1 MIETIEEQTDTGFAA
16 LGLMPRLAD
25 ALAKM
30 GYEEPTPIQA
40 EAIPPLLEGRDL
52 LGQAATGTGKTAAF
66 ALPLVQ
72 RLVSETSGVARGDK
86 TGPAAIVLVPTR
98 ELAMQV
104 AEAVQ
109 GYGRS
114 LGISV
119 LAVYGGQAF
128 DGQLRGLKRG
138 VDVVVAT
145 PGRALDHMRRETLK
159 LGNVSTV
166 ILDEADEMFAMGF
179 AEDIE
184 AILTATPST
193 RQTMLFSA
201 TIPPHIAAVG
211 RRHLTNPVEIRVARA
226 AVAPGEAPRVRQ
238 TAYIVLR
245 DYKLAALGRILD
257 MEAPTSAL
265 VFCRTR
271 TDVDELTEAL
281 GARGYRPEALHGGM
295 SQEQR
300 DRAMRLFRAGTATLV
315 IATDVA
321 ARGLDVDGL
330 SHVINFSLPPE
341 MGSYVHRIG
350 RVGRAGREGVA
361 ITIADPRD
369 HRQLQNI
376 ARFTGQRIDV
386 AQVPSLAD
394 LRAKRLE
401 RTRATLREAIV
412 EGGLEPYRAV
422 VEGLIGEFD
431 ITDIALAAIKLAH
444 KAGGPA
450 EPERDDIPA
459 HALAPI
465 RVREKFVQDRGAT
478 RGEER
483 ADTGPRRGTPPPRP
497 LARGLARIFIGVGR
511 DAGVTPRDLVGAIAN
526 EAGINGRE
534 IGGIEVSDRF
544 SLVEVPEGLARQVVE
559 ALRDAR
565 IKGRKA
571 VVRRDRRWGE

>member
-1 MIETIEEQTDTGFAA
+1 MIETIAAQVDTGFAA
-16 LGLMPRLAD
+16 LGLTPRLVD
-25 ALAKM
+25 ALAAM
-30 GYEEPTPIQA
+30 GYDEPTPIQA

-72 RLVSETSGVARGDK
+72 RLGSGMPRGDK
-86 TGPAAIVLVPTR
+86 NGPAAIVLVPTR

-104 AEAVQ
+104 AEAIE

-119 LAVYGGQAF
+119 LPVYGGQAF

-145 PGRALDHMRRETLK
+145 PGRALDHMRRETLR
-159 LGNVSTV
+159 LGNVSAV

-201 TIPPHIAAVG
+201 TMPPHIAAVG
-211 RRHLTNPVEIRVARA
+211 RRHLTNPVEVRVARA

-238 TAYIVLR
+238 TVYIVGR
-245 DYKLAALGRILD
+245 AFKLPALGRILD
-257 MEAPTSAL
+257 MEAPASAL

-271 TDVDELTEAL
+271 SEVDELTEAM

-300 DRAMRLFRAGTATLV
+300 DRVMRLFRAGTATLV

-330 SHVINFSLPPE
+330 SHVINYNLPPE

-369 HRQLQNI
+369 HRQLQNL
-376 ARFTGQRIDV
+376 ARFTGQRIDA

-401 RTRATLREAIV
+401 RTRETLRAAV
-412 EGGLEPYRAV
+412 AGGGLEPYRAV
-422 VEGLIGEFD
+422 LEKLSAEFD
-431 ITDIALAAIKLAH
+431 PADVALAAIKLLHEAR
-444 KAGGPA
+444 GPA
-450 EPERDDIPA
+450 SEERDDIPA

-465 RVREKFVQDRGAT
+465 RVREPFVQERNDERG
-478 RGEER
+478 
-483 ADTGPRRGTPPPRP
+483 DTGPRRGPTPVRP
-497 LARGLARIFIGVGR
+497 LARGMARIFIGVGR

-526 EAGINGRE
+526 EAGIPGRE
-534 IGGIEVSDRF
+534 IGGIEVSERF
-544 SLVEVPEGLARQVVE
+544 SLVEVPEALSRQVVE
-559 ALRDAR
+559 ALRTAR

-571 VVRRDRRWGE
+571 VVRRDKRWGE

>member
-1 MIETIEEQTDTGFAA
+1 MIETIDESVDTGFAA
-16 LGLMPRLAD
+16 LGLTPRLVE
-25 ALAKM
+25 ALAAM
-30 GYEEPTPIQA
+30 GYDEPTPIQA

-72 RLVSETSGVARGDK
+72 RLGAGMARGDK
-86 TGPAAIVLVPTR
+86 NGPAAIVLVPTR

-104 AEAVQ
+104 AEAIE

-114 LGISV
+114 NGISV
-119 LAVYGGQAF
+119 LPVYGGQAF

-159 LGNVSTV
+159 LGNVSVV

-201 TIPPHIAAVG
+201 TMPPHIAAVG
-211 RRHLTNPVEIRVARA
+211 RRHLTNPVEVRVARA
-226 AVAPGEAPRVRQ
+226 VDVPGEAPRVRQ
-238 TAYIVLR
+238 SVYMVQRAF
-245 DYKLAALGRILD
+245 KLAALGRILD
-257 MEAPTSAL
+257 MEAPASAL

-271 TDVDELTEAL
+271 SEVDELTEAMA
-281 GARGYRPEALHGGM
+281 ARNYRPEALHGGM

-300 DRAMRLFRAGTATLV
+300 DRVMRLFRAGTATLV

-330 SHVINFSLPPE
+330 SHVINYNLPPE

-376 ARFTGQRIDV
+376 ARFTGQRIES
-386 AQVPSLAD
+386 AQVPTLAD
-394 LRAKRLE
+394 LKARRLE
-401 RTRATLREAIV
+401 RTSETLRAAIA

-422 VEGLIGEFD
+422 LEKLSAEFAPAD
-431 ITDIALAAIKLAH
+431 VALAAIKLLHTAN
-444 KAGGPA
+444 APTDGD
-450 EPERDDIPA
+450 RDDIPA

-465 RVREKFVQDRGAT
+465 RVRERFV
-478 RGEER
+478 EER
-483 ADTGPRRGTPPPRP
+483 TDTGPRRGPTPVRAPG
-497 LARGLARIFIGVGR
+497 RGMARIFIGVGR

-526 EAGINGRE
+526 EAGIPGRE
-534 IGGIEVSDRF
+534 IGGIEILERF
-544 SLVEVPEGLARQVVE
+544 SLVEVPEALSRQVVE
-559 ALRDAR
+559 ALRPAR

>member
-1 MIETIEEQTDTGFAA
+1 MIETIDAPVDTGFAA
-16 LGLMPRLAD
+16 LGLTPRLVE
-25 ALAKM
+25 ALTAM
-30 GYEEPTPIQA
+30 GYDEPTPIQA

-52 LGQAATGTGKTAAF
+52 IGMAATGTGKTAAF

-72 RLVSETSGVARGDK
+72 RLGSGMARGDK
-86 TGPAAIVLVPTR
+86 SGPAAIVLVPTR

-104 AEAVQ
+104 AEAIE

-114 LGISV
+114 NGISV
-119 LAVYGGQAF
+119 LPVYGGQAF

-159 LGNVSTV
+159 LGNVSVV

-201 TIPPHIAAVG
+201 TMPPHIAAVG
-211 RRHLTNPVEIRVARA
+211 RRHLTDPVEVRVARA
-226 AVAPGEAPRVRQ
+226 VDAPGEAPRVRQ
-238 TAYIVLR
+238 SVYMVQRAF
-245 DYKLAALGRILD
+245 KLAALGRILD
-257 MEAPTSAL
+257 MEAPASAL

-271 TDVDELTEAL
+271 SEVDELTEAMA
-281 GARGYRPEALHGGM
+281 ARGYRPEALHGGM

-300 DRAMRLFRAGTATLV
+300 DRVMRLFRAGTATLV

-330 SHVINFSLPPE
+330 SHVINYNLPPE

-376 ARFTGQRIDV
+376 ARFTGQRIES
-386 AQVPSLAD
+386 AQVPTLAD
-394 LRAKRLE
+394 LKARRLE
-401 RTRATLREAIV
+401 RTSETLRAAIAA
-412 EGGLEPYRAV
+412 GDLEPYRAV
-422 VEGLIGEFD
+422 LEKLSAEFAPAEV
-431 ITDIALAAIKLAH
+431 ALAAIKLLHTAN
-444 KAGGPA
+444 APA
-450 EPERDDIPA
+450 DGDRDDIPEQ
-459 HALAPI
+459 ALAPI
-465 RVREKFVQDRGAT
+465 RVRERFV
-478 RGEER
+478 EER
-483 ADTGPRRGTPPPRP
+483 NDGPRRGPTPFRAPG
-497 LARGLARIFIGVGR
+497 RGMARIFIGVGR

-534 IGGIEVSDRF
+534 IGGIEILERF
-544 SLVEVPEGLARQVVE
+544 SLVEVPEPLARQVVE
-559 ALRDAR
+559 ALRPAR

>member
-1 MIETIEEQTDTGFAA
+1 MIETIDAPVDTGFAA
-16 LGLMPRLAD
+16 LGLTPRLVE
-25 ALAKM
+25 ALTAM
-30 GYEEPTPIQA
+30 GYDEPTPIQA

-52 LGQAATGTGKTAAF
+52 IGMAATGTGKTAAF

-72 RLVSETSGVARGDK
+72 RLGSGMARGDK
-86 TGPAAIVLVPTR
+86 SGPAAIVLVPTR

-104 AEAVQ
+104 AEAI
-109 GYGRS
+109 GEYGRS
-114 LGISV
+114 NGISV
-119 LAVYGGQAF
+119 LPIYGGQAF

-159 LGNVSTV
+159 LGNVSVV

-184 AILTATPST
+184 AILTATPAT

-211 RRHLTNPVEIRVARA
+211 RRHLTDPVEVRVARA
-226 AVAPGEAPRVRQ
+226 VDAPGEAPRVRQ
-238 TAYIVLR
+238 SVYMVQRAF
-245 DYKLAALGRILD
+245 KLAALGRILD
-257 MEAPTSAL
+257 MEAPASAL

-271 TDVDELTEAL
+271 SEVDELTEAMA
-281 GARGYRPEALHGGM
+281 ARGYRPEALHGGM

-300 DRAMRLFRAGTATLV
+300 DRVMRLFRAGTATLV

-330 SHVINFSLPPE
+330 SHVINYNLPPE

-376 ARFTGQRIDV
+376 ARFTGQRIES
-386 AQVPSLAD
+386 ATVPSLAD
-394 LRAKRLE
+394 LKARRLE
-401 RTRATLREAIV
+401 RTSETLRAAIAA
-412 EGGLEPYRAV
+412 GDLEPYRAV
-422 VEGLIGEFD
+422 LEKLSAEFAPAD
-431 ITDIALAAIKLAH
+431 VALAAIKLLHTAN
-444 KAGGPA
+444 APA
-450 EPERDDIPA
+450 DGDRDDIPA

-465 RVREKFVQDRGAT
+465 RVRERFV
-478 RGEER
+478 EER
-483 ADTGPRRGTPPPRP
+483 NDGPRRGPTPFRAPG
-497 LARGLARIFIGVGR
+497 RGMARIFIGVGR

-534 IGGIEVSDRF
+534 IGGIEILERF
-544 SLVEVPEGLARQVVE
+544 SLVEVPEPLARQVVE
-559 ALRDAR
+559 ALRPAR

>member
-1 MIETIEEQTDTGFAA
+1 MIETIDAPVDTGFAA
-16 LGLMPRLAD
+16 LGLTPRLVE
-25 ALAKM
+25 ALTAM
-30 GYEEPTPIQA
+30 GYDEPTPIQA

-52 LGQAATGTGKTAAF
+52 IGMAATGTGKTAAF

-72 RLVSETSGVARGDK
+72 RLGSGIARGDK
-86 TGPAAIVLVPTR
+86 SGPAAIVLVPTR

-104 AEAVQ
+104 AEAV
-109 GYGRS
+109 GEYGRS
-114 LGISV
+114 NGISV
-119 LAVYGGQAF
+119 LPIYGGQAF

-159 LGNVSTV
+159 LGNVSVV

-179 AEDIE
+179 AEDIK
-184 AILTATPST
+184 AILTATPAT

-211 RRHLTNPVEIRVARA
+211 RRHLTDPVEVRVARA
-226 AVAPGEAPRVRQ
+226 VDAPGEAPRVRQ
-238 TAYIVLR
+238 SVYMVQRAF
-245 DYKLAALGRILD
+245 KLAALGRILD
-257 MEAPTSAL
+257 MEAPASAL

-271 TDVDELTEAL
+271 SEVDELTEAMA
-281 GARGYRPEALHGGM
+281 ARGYRPEALHGGM

-300 DRAMRLFRAGTATLV
+300 DRVMRLFRAGTATLV

-330 SHVINFSLPPE
+330 SHVINYNLPPE

-376 ARFTGQRIDV
+376 ARFTGQRIES
-386 AQVPSLAD
+386 ATVPSLAD
-394 LRAKRLE
+394 LKARRLE
-401 RTRATLREAIV
+401 RTSETLRAAIAA
-412 EGGLEPYRAV
+412 GDLEPYRAV
-422 VEGLIGEFD
+422 LEKLSAEFAPAD
-431 ITDIALAAIKLAH
+431 VALAAIKLLHTAN
-444 KAGGPA
+444 APA
-450 EPERDDIPA
+450 DGDRDDIPA

-465 RVREKFVQDRGAT
+465 RVRERFV
-478 RGEER
+478 EER
-483 ADTGPRRGTPPPRP
+483 DDGPRRGPAPFRAPG
-497 LARGLARIFIGVGR
+497 RGMARIFIGVGR

-534 IGGIEVSDRF
+534 IGGIEILERF
-544 SLVEVPEGLARQVVE
+544 SLVEVPEPLARQVVE
-559 ALRDAR
+559 ALRPAR